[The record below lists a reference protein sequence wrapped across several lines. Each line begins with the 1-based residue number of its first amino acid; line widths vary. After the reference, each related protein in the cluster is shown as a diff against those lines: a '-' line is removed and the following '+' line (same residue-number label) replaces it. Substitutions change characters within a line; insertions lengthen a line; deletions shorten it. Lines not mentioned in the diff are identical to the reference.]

1 MKKFFKNIFVMYNY
15 FLSTPEAAGTQL
27 GTYSWNHQC
36 IAAVKKY
43 IFHKNDKYMIDLK
56 TIDEV
61 MFMQLGMRASSG
73 PGGGN
78 LGMLD
83 FLLWLPML
91 YKNISWTVVGEIGR
105 SHLALTSHSGQNF

>member
-1 MKKFFKNIFVMYNY
+1 MIF
-15 FLSTPEAAGTQL
+15 P
-27 GTYSWNHQC
+27 
-36 IAAVKKY
+36 
-43 IFHKNDKYMIDLK
+43 KNDKYMIDLK

-83 FLLWLPML
+83 FLL
-91 YKNISWTVVGEIGR
+91 
-105 SHLALTSHSGQNF
+105 

>member
-1 MKKFFKNIFVMYNY
+1 MYNY
-15 FLSTPEAAGTQL
+15 YLSKTEAAGTRL

-36 IAAVKKY
+36 IAAAKKY
-43 IFHKNDKYMIDLK
+43 ILHKNDKYMIDLK

-91 YKNISWTVVGEIGR
+91 YKNISWTVVVGEIGR
-105 SHLALTSHSGQNF
+105 SHLALTSHSGPNF